1 MKVQSVF
8 FFSLA
13 AIAAAVEAGITDANN
28 IPVPTG
34 TEELVDENIIELPL
48 ETGES
53 VFNDAT
59 NEYEYS
65 EGDFEGNTDE
75 ELADYFK
82 QDYQGDAEN
91 PEDISKLIEHIKEKK
106 CPKKKCL
113 NKIVKTKTC
122 YVTLHK
128 LHYKTVKKQC
138 AAPTKYLKRPTKK
151 QPIRKQPSKK
161 ERCPNCGSNYCDGG
175 NQCPN
180 KGNKGNNKNQQS
192 KKQRCPDC
200 GSFNCDGGSTC
211 PNNKNNRNNKNRKN
225 SKNNKNNKNNKS
237 QRCPNCGSTNCGG
250 CSGKNNNQ
258 CPNCGSR
265 NCGGNC

>member
-28 IPVPTG
+28 IPVPTP
-34 TEELVDENIIELPL
+34 TEEFVGEEIVDLPL

-59 NEYEYS
+59 NEYEYT

-91 PEDISKLIEHIKEKK
+91 PEDIHKLMEHIKEKK

-128 LHYKTVKKQC
+128 LHFKTVKKQC
-138 AAPTKYLKRPTKK
+138 AAPTKYVKRPTKK
-151 QPIRKQPSKK
+151 QPIKKQPSKK
-161 ERCPNCGSNYCDGG
+161 ERCPNCGSNNCDGG
-175 NQCPN
+175 NECPN
-180 KGNKGNNKNQQS
+180 KGINKNQQS
-192 KKQRCPDC
+192 KKQRCPNCD
-200 GSFNCDGGSTC
+200 SSNCDGSSTC
-211 PNNKNNRNNKNRKN
+211 PNNKNNRNSKNRN
-225 SKNNKNNKNNKS
+225 SKNRNNKS
-237 QRCPNCGSTNCGG
+237 RNNNNNKTQRCPNCGNTDCGG